1 MRKIKFFTSVIL
13 MLFFVGLSAQEQQ
26 QERQE
31 GHTNQNKFRQL
42 YDEFSTPNQYRTGA
56 GAPGEAYY
64 QNQAD
69 YKMDIVLDDKNT
81 RLDGE
86 AEVTYYNNSPDE
98 LEYLWVQLDQ
108 NVRKKDAPTSDR
120 NPSGMRP
127 VATPQRFVNEHMEES
142 FDGGFNIVGLTHNG
156 DKIDY
161 IINQTMLR

>member
-81 RLDGE
+81 KLTGKE
-86 AEVTYYNNSPDE
+86 TITYHNNSPNR

-108 NVRKKDAPTSDR
+108 NIRSKNSPAQEK
-120 NPSGMRP
+120 NP
-127 VATPQRFVNEHMEES
+127 
-142 FDGGFNIVGLTHNG
+142 
-156 DKIDY
+156 
-161 IINQTMLR
+161 